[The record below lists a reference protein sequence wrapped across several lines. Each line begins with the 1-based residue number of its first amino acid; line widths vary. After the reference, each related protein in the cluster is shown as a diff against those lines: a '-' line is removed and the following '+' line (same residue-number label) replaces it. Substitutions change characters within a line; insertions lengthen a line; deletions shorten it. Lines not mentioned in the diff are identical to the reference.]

1 MENNCLQEDNDGKKM
16 FTEIHIPGFLKTGWA
31 KISAHSTTWQFRQFK
46 TIKLIQRPMKSL

>member
-31 KISAHSTTWQFRQFK
+31 KISAHSTTWQFSA
-46 TIKLIQRPMKSL
+46 I